1 LCELVSVF
9 CRRGWDVL
17 RDGKPGR
24 RKRRSRC
31 SRQQITPALVR
42 AVILRVYALAVVGNL
57 GLRLSR
63 GRQIRSAGYE
73 ENAVDAVRR
82 VGGQVSQGQRINIFE
97 IIRVGFDGRAQ
108 VLLSVRIILEL
119 PSRKS
124 GYAVKRCGQL
134 SLLLLKVVFGN
145 AIRFLPFLYGF

>member
-1 LCELVSVF
+1 HFFRLLGLYKLGSLFCE
-9 CRRGWDVL
+9 RGWDVL

-24 RKRRSRC
+24 RKRRSLC
-31 SRQQITPALVR
+31 SRQQITPARVR
-42 AVILRVYALAVVGNL
+42 AMIFRVYALAIVGNM

-108 VLLSVRIILEL
+108 VLLSVRVMIEL
-119 PSRKS
+119 QSRT
-124 GYAVKRCGQL
+124 YEYVVDQCGQY
-134 SLLLLKVVFGN
+134 S
-145 AIRFLPFLYGF
+145 